1 MDSEVKEIRISE
13 ILRLVWDNKMRFIKV
28 GAVTFVLAC
37 AYILCIPR
45 YYRSEVRLVPE
56 AENAINAS
64 SLASIAS
71 TFGFDIGLGQS
82 TDAISPEIYPD
93 LFESNDFMVDLLG
106 IGVRTEDGT
115 VQTDYYTYLK
125 EYQKST
131 PWGPTLRRVK
141 NFFKFKK
148 KQPVGMEGVGED
160 GKLNAFMLS
169 ENDNA
174 LVELA
179 RASIRCGIDKKTGIV
194 SIQVE
199 DQDRLIAAT
208 MADSVRMRLQDFI
221 TTYRTNKARVDV
233 DYYQKLCAE
242 AQQEYEISIER
253 FGAYADTHSGSL
265 RQSFQSRREALESDM
280 QLKLT
285 TLTALKQQLQSAQAK
300 VQERTPAFTVLQNAT
315 VAVKPAG
322 PKRMIFVALMLM
334 LSAAG
339 TFVWLMRRQLTARL
353 GFETKD
359 DKLTE

>member
-1 MDSEVKEIRISE
+1 MDSEVKEINISE
-13 ILRLVWDNKMRFIKV
+13 IVRLVWDNKMRFVAV

-56 AENAINAS
+56 AENAVNAS

-71 TFGFDIGLGQS
+71 SFGFDIGLGQS

-93 LFESNDFMVDLLG
+93 LFESNDFIVELLG
-106 IGVRTEDGT
+106 IGVRSEDGT
-115 VQTDYYTYLK
+115 VRTDYYTYLK
-125 EYQKST
+125 NYQKST
-131 PWGPTLRRVK
+131 PWGPTLRKVTSLL
-141 NFFKFKK
+141 KFKK
-148 KQPVGMEGVGED
+148 KQPVSIEGIGGED

-169 ENDNA
+169 EDDNA
-174 LVELA
+174 LVELV
-179 RASIRCGIDKKTGIV
+179 RSSIKCGIDKKTGIV

-208 MADSVRMRLQDFI
+208 MADSVRTHLQEFI

-242 AQQEYEISIER
+242 AQQEYEGAIER
-253 FGAYADTHSGSL
+253 YGAYADTHSGAL
-265 RQSFQSRREALESDM
+265 RQSFLSRREALESDM

-285 TLTALKQQLQSAQAK
+285 TLTALKQQLQAAQAK

-315 VAVKPAG
+315 VPVKPAG
-322 PKRMIFVALMLM
+322 PKRMIFVALMLI
-334 LSAAG
+334 LSAMG
-339 TFVWLMRRQLTARL
+339 TFLWLMRKQLTARWGL
-353 GFETKD
+353 ERLKD
-359 DKLTE
+359 